1 MSIISKLLVWVSHK
15 FYIWGAKR
23 TAFWIIKRLNNS
35 IPLSEIYRETAEAAL
50 TELYKGDDKGLA
62 ANREQIMMEY
72 AEYLLTQKR
81 NHNQLSPATIAFED
95 NFNELLTKEHPAASM
110 WFEAHKAAKRED
122 VSLNMLEE
130 IRAMIGNL
138 PGHIPVFT
146 KQEQHDI
153 ALFKAF
159 DKECSEEMLNYS
171 LYRISHATK
180 YSDYDLHIWYGVQY
194 WLEQTSN
201 SFINEDIQAKGQ
213 QLLKDMNGLLIFT
226 SLNYFT
232 DHNNWCSKDD
242 SNVSDAV
249 WREIHEARIF
259 KWEPDVWD
267 PQLYNERESIVMK
280 GISEH
285 IPAVEKAYQEFR
297 MAVKTNLGV

>member
-1 MSIISKLLVWVSHK
+1 MSIISKLFVWVSHK
-15 FYIWGAKR
+15 FYLWGAKGA
-23 TAFWIIKRLNNS
+23 AFWIIKRLYSS
-35 IPLSEIYRETAEAAL
+35 IPLSEIYSETAEAAL
-50 TELYKGDDKGLA
+50 SELYKGDDRGLA

-81 NHNQLSPATIAFED
+81 NHNQLSAVTIAFED
-95 NFNELLTKEHPAASM
+95 KFNELLTKEYPAASM

-122 VSLNMLEE
+122 TSLDLLEE
-130 IRAMIGNL
+130 IRAMVGNL
-138 PGHIPVFT
+138 SGQTPVLT
-146 KQEQHDI
+146 KQEMHDI
-153 ALFKAF
+153 ALFKTF
-159 DKECSEEMLNYS
+159 DKDCSEEKLVNS
-171 LYRISHATK
+171 LYKISHATK

-213 QLLKDMNGLLIFT
+213 LLLKNMNDLLIFT

-242 SNVSDAV
+242 SNVSDAE

-267 PQLYNERESIVMK
+267 PQLYNERESVIMK

-297 MAVKTNLGV
+297 MAVKVNLGV

>member
-1 MSIISKLLVWVSHK
+1 MSIIIKLLIWISHK
-15 FYIWGAKR
+15 LYIWGAKK
-23 TAFWIIKRLNNS
+23 TAFWIIKRLYNS

-50 TELYKGDDKGLA
+50 TELYKGDEKGMA

-81 NHNQLSPATIAFED
+81 NHNQLSAVTLAFED
-95 NFNELLTKEHPAASM
+95 KFNELLAKEYPAASM

-122 VSLNMLEE
+122 VSFALLEE
-130 IRAMIGNL
+130 IREMVENL
-138 PGHIPVFT
+138 PGQIPALT

-159 DKECSEEMLNYS
+159 DKDYSEEKLNYS

-180 YSDYDLHIWYGVQY
+180 YSEYDLQIWYGLQH

-201 SFINEDIQAKGQ
+201 FFINEDLQAKGQ
-213 QLLKDMNGLLIFT
+213 QLLKAMNGLLLFAA
-226 SLNYFT
+226 LNYFT
-232 DHNNWCSKDD
+232 DHNNWCSRDD
-242 SNVSDAV
+242 SNVSEAE
-249 WREIHEARIF
+249 WREINEARIY

-267 PQLYNERESIVMK
+267 PKLYNERESIIMK
-280 GISEH
+280 GISEY